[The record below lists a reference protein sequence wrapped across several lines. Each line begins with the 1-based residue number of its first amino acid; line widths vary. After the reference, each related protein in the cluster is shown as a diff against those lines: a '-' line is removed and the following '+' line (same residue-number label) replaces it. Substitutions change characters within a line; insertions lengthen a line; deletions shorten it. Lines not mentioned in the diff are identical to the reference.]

1 MNYLLEPQKFLASWF
16 PDGSKVTSL
25 LPCCWP
31 NLTPRLSLFYLP
43 WFIELR
49 RHVDEIGPGDEVV
62 CGLSQTFVMS
72 LERSFFGTVCNSHI
86 YFLKAY
92 YYSEILGIVKVSKFN
107 LMLN

>member
-1 MNYLLEPQKFLASWF
+1 LPVGFQIVPRILACDIIAAMVLAQ
-16 PDGSKVTSL
+16 PHTQALSL
-25 LPCCWP
+25 LPP
-31 NLTPRLSLFYLP
+31 LVY
-43 WFIELR
+43 R

-86 YFLKAY
+86 YCLKAY
-92 YYSEILGIVKVSKFN
+92 YYSEILRIVKVSKFN